1 MFGSNAEKAANARFH
16 RWGHSR
22 GANAAASTPNLVEVN
37 QPLATP
43 AATLPP
49 AVVTAA
55 YANVAVA
62 ELTIRV
68 AATMTHVGVP
78 AVLRTND
85 TVIATVKYVNAIA
98 QASPVC
104 NEVP

>member
-49 AVVTAA
+49 AAVTAA

-78 AVLRTND
+78 AVL
-85 TVIATVKYVNAIA
+85 
-98 QASPVC
+98 
-104 NEVP
+104 